1 LRSHVYNVDMADLL
15 GTFEQSVLLSIVS
28 LGKDAYGRAI
38 LNQVEDMLERDVS
51 AGAVYSTLE
60 RLEAGGLVR
69 SKLAEGTA
77 VRGGRARRYYV
88 VAAEGQHALSDTR
101 RALTA
106 IWRNAQSPLQGEQ

>member
-1 LRSHVYNVDMADLL
+1 MADLL
-15 GTFEQSVLLSIVS
+15 GTFEQSVLLSILG

-38 LNQVEDMLERDVS
+38 LNQVQEMLKRGVS

-60 RLEAGGLVR
+60 RLEASGLAH

-77 VRGGRARRYYV
+77 VRGGRARRYYILT
-88 VAAEGQHALSDTR
+88 AAGRRALSETR

-106 IWRNAQSPLQGEQ
+106 IWQNAQLPVEEKR